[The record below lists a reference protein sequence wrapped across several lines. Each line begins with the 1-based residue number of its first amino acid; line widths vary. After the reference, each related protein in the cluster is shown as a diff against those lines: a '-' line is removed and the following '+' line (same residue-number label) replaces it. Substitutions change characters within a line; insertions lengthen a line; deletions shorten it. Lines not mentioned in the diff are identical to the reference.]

1 MASNKDIDT
10 FQAQNLALML
20 QVKAGILTIDQ
31 AIALQKAAMDEAIVS
46 RVEKQLN
53 MVDNK

>member
-20 QVKAGILTIDQ
+20 QVKAGVLTLDQ
-31 AIALQKAAMDEAIVS
+31 AIALQKAAMDEAVIA
-46 RVEKQLN
+46 RVEKQLSE
-53 MVDNK
+53 V